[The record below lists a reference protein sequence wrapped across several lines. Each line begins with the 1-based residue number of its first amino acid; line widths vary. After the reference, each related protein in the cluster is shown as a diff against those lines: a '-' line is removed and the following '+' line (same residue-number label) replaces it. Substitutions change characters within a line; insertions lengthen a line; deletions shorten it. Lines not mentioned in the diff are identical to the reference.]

1 MAFKDREGFSICVLR
16 LLLQNLQWGS
26 IIGNCK
32 KTFIKRKNL
41 IVTKKQKKRME
52 EEDRFLSQFQHF
64 GLLWWD
70 KTIQKIFCKKKSS
83 MASTVWRRCLISIA
97 KQQWGQRIG
106 AVFNLKSKIFIFIH
120 TAICLLLE
128 LMGSM

>member
-1 MAFKDREGFSICVLR
+1 MKKIYVVRVVEFFFKKAYNNWHFKDREGFSICVLR
-16 LLLQNLQWGS
+16 LLLQNLRWGS

-64 GLLWWD
+64 GLL
-70 KTIQKIFCKKKSS
+70 
-83 MASTVWRRCLISIA
+83 
-97 KQQWGQRIG
+97 
-106 AVFNLKSKIFIFIH
+106 
-120 TAICLLLE
+120 
-128 LMGSM
+128 